1 MSMHDDIPELESGS
15 ESEQVGQTAPKP
27 GPGTVGPES
36 ETRGGPEA
44 PEESLDERPPDATP
58 RPGLGHRAA
67 LPPGSLPGPY
77 LDTQGDENRQPPANA
92 PAPVNPT
99 AIVGRDVGAS
109 NGAEMRERTG
119 RPR

>member
-1 MSMHDDIPELESGS
+1 MHDDIPELESGS

-44 PEESLDERPPDATP
+44 PDEALDEQPPLAGR
-58 RPGLGHRAA
+58 RPGQGHRAA
-67 LPPGSLPGPY
+67 LPEGTLPGPY
-77 LDTQGDENRQPPANA
+77 FGTQGDENRQPPANA

-99 AIVGRDVGAS
+99 ATVGD
-109 NGAEMRERTG
+109 G
-119 RPR
+119 RPDSRRT